1 MVTSKE
7 QGSANVMRKA
17 VRLLTSL
24 LSTVLRRPA
33 AYPKNRPTK
42 IGTRELARTWII
54 LDSIL
59 FQPLRFEF
67 GTNKNGGFSHF
78 ARARGFESIV
88 KIGGATAGICDGCDQ
103 FGLYVTNLLLRRVFW
118 I

>member
-33 AYPKNRPTK
+33 AYPNNRHTK

-54 LDSIL
+54 LDTLL
-59 FQPLRFEF
+59 FQPLRFEL
-67 GTNKNGGFSHF
+67 GATTKGNFSHF
-78 ARARGFESIV
+78 ARARGFKSIS
-88 KIGGATAGICDGCDQ
+88 KFPGATEGIYDGCN
-103 FGLYVTNLLLRRVFW
+103 LSAPYVTN
-118 I
+118 